1 MKFTTNREALLRALQ
16 LVTGVVERRQTLP
29 VLANL
34 LVVAKDGVVSLT
46 GTDLEVEL
54 VAVADG
60 VAIEQEGA
68 ATIPARKL
76 ADIWRSL
83 PESAEVSVQIEGDR
97 AILRSGRSRFA
108 LATLP
113 AGDFPKVDSGPGDLE
128 LKLPE
133 QDLRRL
139 LDQVSFSMAQQ
150 DVRYFLNGMLLEVS
164 PQHVRTVAT
173 DGHRL
178 AMCTL
183 AHGVA
188 GADRVQAI
196 VPRKGVLE
204 LGRLLASAS
213 GGDAEREAVLHVGSN
228 HLRVTQGAFTLTT
241 KLVDG
246 KFPDYEK
253 VVPRVEASPVIGDR
267 DTLKQ
272 AFHRAAILSNEKYRG
287 IRLILDRDQLTIQA
301 NNPEQ
306 EEAEEVVA
314 VDYGGDRM
322 EIGFNVSYLQ
332 DVLNVISTEQVRVT
346 VADANSS
353 ALIEGQGDEDA
364 LYVVMPMRL

>member
-1 MKFTTNREALLRALQ
+1 MKFTTNREALLRPLQ

-29 VLANL
+29 ILANL
-34 LVVAKDGVVSLT
+34 LVVAEGGRLSLT

-54 VAVADG
+54 VAVEAGVSITADG
-60 VAIEQEGA
+60 SV
-68 ATIPARKL
+68 TIPARKL

-83 PESAEVSVQIEGDR
+83 PEGAEVTVETDGDR
-97 AILRSGRSRFA
+97 AIVRSGRSRFA

-113 AGDFPKVDSGPGDLE
+113 ADDFPKVGSGPGDLE
-128 LKLPE
+128 LQLP
-133 QDLRRL
+133 QGQLRSL

-150 DVRYFLNGMLLEVS
+150 DVRYFLNGMLFEVTRD
-164 PQHVRTVAT
+164 HTRTVAT

-178 AMCTL
+178 ALCTL
-183 AHGVA
+183 LVGA
-188 GADRVQAI
+188 GDGERVQVI
-196 VPRKGVLE
+196 VPRKGVME
-204 LGRLLASAS
+204 LGRLLTD
-213 GGDAEREAVLHVGSN
+213 GDELATLHLGSN
-228 HLRVTQGAFTLTT
+228 HLRVTLGSYTMTT

-253 VVPRVEASPVIGDR
+253 VIPRRAGETVIGDR
-267 DTLKQ
+267 DALKQ
-272 AFHRAAILSNEKYRG
+272 AFNRASILSNEKYRG
-287 IRLILDRDQLTIQA
+287 VRLILDKDQLTIQA

-314 VDYGGDRM
+314 VAYAGERM

-332 DVLNVISTEQVRVT
+332 DVLNVLSADQVHLS

-353 ALIEGQGDEDA
+353 ALIEGAGADGA
-364 LYVVMPMRL
+364 VYVVMPMRL

>member
-1 MKFTTNREALLRALQ
+1 MKFTTNRESLLRSLQ

-34 LVVAKDGVVSLT
+34 LVVAKDGALSLT

-54 VAVADG
+54 VALETG
-60 VAIEQEGA
+60 VEIQQEGE

-83 PESAEVSVQIEGDR
+83 PEDAQVTVEVSGDR
-97 AILRSGRSRFA
+97 AIVRSGRSRFT

-113 AGDFPKVDSGPGDLE
+113 AQDFPKVESGQDDAEFKVPQRDLSN
-128 LKLPE
+128 
-133 QDLRRL
+133 L

-150 DVRYFLNGMLLEVS
+150 DVRYFLNGMLLEVA
-164 PQHVRTVAT
+164 PQHLRTVAT

-178 AMCTL
+178 AMSTL
-183 AHGVA
+183 DGGGA
-188 GADRVQAI
+188 GSERVQAI

-204 LGRLLASAS
+204 LSRLLDDGEEDVLLQL
-213 GGDAEREAVLHVGSN
+213 GGN
-228 HLRVTQGAFTLTT
+228 HLRVTQGPYTLTT

-253 VVPRVEASPVIGDR
+253 VVPKDLGRTVTGDR
-267 DTLKQ
+267 DSLKH
-272 AFHRAAILSNEKYRG
+272 AFQRASILSNEKYRG
-287 IRLILDRDQLTIQA
+287 VRMIIEGELMTIQA

-306 EEAEEVVA
+306 EEAEEQVA
-314 VDYGGDRM
+314 VDYSGDRL

-332 DVLNVISTEQVRVT
+332 DVLSVLDTDQVQLSVS
-346 VADANSS
+346 DANSS
-353 ALIEGQGDEDA
+353 ALIEGMGKDDA
-364 LYVVMPMRL
+364 VYVVMPMRL

>member
-1 MKFTTNREALLRALQ
+1 MKFSANREVLLRPLQ

-34 LVVAKDGVVSLT
+34 LVVVKNGVLSIT
-46 GTDLEVEL
+46 GTDLEVEM
-54 VAVADG
+54 VVVVSGVEAEQDG
-60 VAIEQEGA
+60 E

-83 PESAEVSVQIEGDR
+83 PESAEVSVRVEGDR
-97 AILRSGRSRFA
+97 AIIRSGRSRFS

-113 AGDFPKVDSGPGDLE
+113 AGDFPQVESGPGDLQ
-128 LKLPE
+128 LRMA
-133 QDLRRL
+133 QRDLGHL

-150 DVRYFLNGMLLEVS
+150 DVRYFLNGMLLEVTS
-164 PQHVRTVAT
+164 EHTRAVAT

-178 AMCTL
+178 AMCT
-183 AHGVA
+183 VA
-188 GADRVQAI
+188 GGASGAEKLQII

-204 LGRLLASAS
+204 LGRLLD
-213 GGDAEREAVLHVGSN
+213 GGDEELVLQISSN
-228 HLRVTQGAFTLTT
+228 HLRVTHGAYTLTT

-253 VVPRVEASPVIGDR
+253 VIPRDASRTIRGDR
-267 DTLKQ
+267 EALKQ
-272 AFHRAAILSNEKYRG
+272 AFLRASILSNEKYRG
-287 IRLILDRDQLTIQA
+287 VRLIIEGDQLTIQA

-306 EEAEEVVA
+306 EEAEEIVA
-314 VDYGGDRM
+314 IGYEGERM

-332 DVLNVISTEQVRVT
+332 DVLNVVHTDEVSISVS
-346 VADANSS
+346 DANSS
-353 ALIEGQGDEDA
+353 ALMEGSGEDDA
-364 LYVVMPMRL
+364 VYVVMPMRL